1 MAPASA
7 RALAW
12 IDRMVWILIYLGLFA
27 VVLGIATLGR
37 SSGAAWA
44 LIAVGTVFTV
54 AGIVLVWVRSR
65 QQQGS

>member
-1 MAPASA
+1 MSPD

-27 VVLGIATLGR
+27 LVLGIATLGR
-37 SSGAAWA
+37 STVAAWV
-44 LIAVGTVFTV
+44 LIAMGGVSTV
-54 AGIVLVWVRSR
+54 AGIVLIWVRSR